1 MKEIFLFFAVAFFIL
16 SVVMICISQTVIATI
31 FLSMTVICGGVATI
45 YSKLEEIENKLDVN
59 VPKEKKLEEK

>member
-1 MKEIFLFFAVAFFIL
+1 
-16 SVVMICISQTVIATI
+16 
-31 FLSMTVICGGVATI
+31 MTVICGGVATI